1 MDKVNLIT
9 LNKFL
14 FLFLYKNL
22 ITMYNVDELSRLLLR
37 IGDNS
42 FSWFNKIFTISMYR
56 GWLYQRILI
65 ILPNF
70 HEIYLIERIICF
82 VI

>member
-1 MDKVNLIT
+1 MYRKPIIIIDPPVNRMDKVNLIT

-42 FSWFNKIFTISMYR
+42 FS
-56 GWLYQRILI
+56 
-65 ILPNF
+65 
-70 HEIYLIERIICF
+70 
-82 VI
+82 